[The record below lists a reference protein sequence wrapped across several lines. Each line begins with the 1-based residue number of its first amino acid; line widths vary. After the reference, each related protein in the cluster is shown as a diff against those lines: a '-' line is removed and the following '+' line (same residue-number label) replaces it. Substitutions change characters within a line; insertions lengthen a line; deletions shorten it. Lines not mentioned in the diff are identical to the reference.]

1 MERRGSGRP
10 PRRLGCLQRQ
20 FFMATG
26 PESIQT
32 NELEAIRWRMQ
43 RVRREVEDKEGKVS
57 SESGMIIGN
66 RTLPNATKDV
76 LFIMVFPDYTNPRKK
91 PDVYEAN
98 RVDTELAI
106 YKELQHG
113 KICRQTSYE
122 VFSDEESEDDAY

>member
-1 MERRGSGRP
+1 MNS
-10 PRRLGCLQRQ
+10 
-20 FFMATG
+20 
-26 PESIQT
+26 PE
-32 NELEAIRWRMQ
+32 
-43 RVRREVEDKEGKVS
+43 
-57 SESGMIIGN
+57 IIGN

-76 LFIMVFPDYTNPRKK
+76 WFTVVFPDYTNPRKK

-122 VFSDEESEDDAY
+122 VFGDEESEDDAY